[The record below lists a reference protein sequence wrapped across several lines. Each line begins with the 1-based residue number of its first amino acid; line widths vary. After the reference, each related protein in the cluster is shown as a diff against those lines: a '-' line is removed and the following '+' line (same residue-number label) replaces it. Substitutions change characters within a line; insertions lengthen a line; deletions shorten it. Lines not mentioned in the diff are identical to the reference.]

1 MCMRCDDGA
10 EYECDRCGMQFCL
23 DHVHQHTPDKCP
35 ASFGRVLPW
44 MARRKAMP
52 PHPVRREGALTTEES
67 ILDTMAELRAKRG
80 GA

>member
-10 EYECDRCGMQFCL
+10 EYECDRCSMQFCL

-35 ASFGRVLPW
+35 ASFGRVPPW

-52 PHPVRREGALTTEES
+52 SAVVEAKLGAYCIVVSGL
-67 ILDTMAELRAKRG
+67 A
-80 GA
+80 

>member
-1 MCMRCDDGA
+1 MCMICDDGA

-44 MARRKAMP
+44 MARRKAE
-52 PHPVRREGALTTEES
+52 RRWFTQ
-67 ILDTMAELRAKRG
+67 
-80 GA
+80 